1 MSPLLADAIDFRPD
15 PSAVTIG
22 VRAVVG
28 LHAGTQRLAGEAS
41 GFMGEVDLY
50 TILKSIAAVLMFP
63 MSCMALPTNGPGGA
77 ALIFGFGGLMLLA
90 VLAVEAYWGGPAE
103 S

>member
-1 MSPLLADAIDFRPD
+1 MVVRTIVDF
-15 PSAVTIG
+15 G
-22 VRAVVG
+22 
-28 LHAGTQRLAGEAS
+28 AGTQKWAGEAS

-63 MSCMALPTNGPGGA
+63 MSCMALPANGPGGA

-90 VLAVEAYWGGPAE
+90 VLAVEAYWKDPAE